1 MSDITIRP
9 ARPGEVSALAA
20 LVTCSERASGGVRV
34 LTADELADEGDGT
47 TTTIEYD
54 TRVVE
59 IDGQLAGVAWVWHR
73 RSDERLDRAYVF
85 GEVAPELRR
94 RGIGR
99 ALLDWGLARASARLN
114 ATGVD
119 VPKFVRVDTDVRRA
133 DAIALF
139 ASRGLA
145 PIRWF
150 EDLLRPLDP
159 PLDRVAPA

>member
-47 TTTIEYD
+47 TTTIEFD

-59 IDGQLAGVAWVWHR
+59 IDGQLAGVAWVLHR

-85 GEVAPELRR
+85 GEVAVTV
-94 RGIGR
+94 
-99 ALLDWGLARASARLN
+99 ARVTASASQ
-114 ATGVD
+114 
-119 VPKFVRVDTDVRRA
+119 
-133 DAIALF
+133 LF
-139 ASRGLA
+139 APGISGRRDG
-145 PIRWF
+145 PSDECRTPQC
-150 EDLLRPLDP
+150 RH
-159 PLDRVAPA
+159 RR